1 MEAPAPLG
9 QRALYSA
16 MAGMLL
22 AIMLAALDQ
31 TAVTPALTAIS
42 TDLHSL
48 DRLSWIVVA
57 YFLTATT
64 LTPIYGKLGDL
75 HGRGRLM
82 LIAIVV
88 FVIASVLCAGA
99 QTLVQLVVAR
109 ALQGIGGGGLIV
121 TAQAMFADFISPRER
136 GRFQAYIAS
145 MWALAGIA
153 GPPIG
158 GLLAEHASWRW
169 IFWINVPLGI
179 LTFILCR
186 RAAARLVA
194 PARASGKTD
203 VGGALL
209 LIPAVSF
216 VLFWISEAGTAVWVL
231 IAGIVFAVA
240 FVAQEFRADE
250 PVLPPRL
257 FRNGVI
263 RVTSGVAFLV
273 SVVQFSAL
281 VLLPVYFQVVDGL
294 GVAAAGLMIVPMLIG
309 IPIAATTSGQIMV
322 RSGRYKL
329 ILPCACAL
337 IAAAFAFFSTMESG
351 TSRVAIVVA
360 IGILGLGV
368 GSTGPV
374 LMTSTQNA
382 SESRDVGVATAT
394 IGFARALGASFGT
407 ALFWSVLLADRDHV
421 SGSLQPGFHH
431 VFLIAA
437 GIAVV
442 TGAIALFLREETLK
456 TAPRTNLGVSPI
468 PRSA

>member
-1 MEAPAPLG
+1 MEAAAPFGPRAILG
-9 QRALYSA
+9 A
-16 MAGMLL
+16 MAGLLL

-48 DRLSWIVVA
+48 DQLSWIVVA
-57 YFLTATT
+57 YFLTMTAF
-64 LTPIYGKLGDL
+64 TPVCGKLGDL
-75 HGRGRLM
+75 YGRGRVM
-82 LIAIVV
+82 LIAIVL
-88 FVIASVLCAGA
+88 FVVASVFCACA

-145 MWALAGIA
+145 MWAFAGIA

-179 LTFILCR
+179 LTFVLCR
-186 RAAARLVA
+186 RAAARLVT
-194 PARASGKTD
+194 PARTARKAD

-216 VLFWISEAGTAVWVL
+216 VLFWISEAGTAAWVL
-231 IAGIVFAVA
+231 VAGLVFTAA
-240 FVAQEFRADE
+240 FVVQELRAAE

-257 FRNGVI
+257 FRSGVI
-263 RVTSGVAFLV
+263 RVTTIVGFLI
-273 SVVQFSAL
+273 SIVQFSAL
-281 VLLPVYFQVVDGL
+281 VLLPVYFQIVGGL

-322 RSGRYKL
+322 RTGRYKF
-329 ILPCACAL
+329 ILPCACVL
-337 IAAAFAFFSTMESG
+337 IAAAFAFFAAMDAA
-351 TSRVAIVVA
+351 TSRFALVCA

-374 LMTSTQNA
+374 IMTSTQNA

-394 IGFARALGASFGT
+394 IGFSRALGASFGT
-407 ALFWSVLLADRDHV
+407 ALFWSILLADRDRI
-421 SGSLQPGFHH
+421 SGSLQYGFHH
-431 VFLIAA
+431 VFLVGA
-437 GIAVV
+437 GIALA

-456 TAPRTNLGVSPI
+456 TAPRTNLGAAP
-468 PRSA
+468 ATNTA

>member
-1 MEAPAPLG
+1 MEPEPFDH
-9 QRALYSA
+9 RAILA
-16 MAGMLL
+16 VMAGLLL

-42 TDLHSL
+42 KDLHSL

-57 YFLTATT
+57 YFLTATA

-88 FVIASVLCAGA
+88 FVIASVLCAAA
-99 QTLVQLVVAR
+99 QTLPQLVAAR

-121 TAQAMFADFISPRER
+121 TAQATIADFISPRER

-145 MWALAGIA
+145 MWAFAGIA

-169 IFWINVPLGI
+169 IFWVNVPLGI
-179 LTFILCR
+179 LTFFLCR

-194 PARASGKTD
+194 PARRSKTD
-203 VGGALL
+203 FGGALL
-209 LIPAVSF
+209 LILAVSF
-216 VLFWISEAGTAVWVL
+216 VLFWMSDTGTATWVL
-231 IAGIVFAVA
+231 IAGILFAAA
-240 FVAQEFRADE
+240 FVTQELRAQE
-250 PVLPPRL
+250 PLLPPRL

-263 RVTSGVAFLV
+263 RVTTVVAFLV
-273 SVVQFSAL
+273 SIVQFSAL
-281 VLLPVYFQVVDGL
+281 VLLPVYFQIVDGL
-294 GVAAAGLMIVPMLIG
+294 GVAAAGLMIVPMLVG

-322 RSGRYKL
+322 RSGRYKF
-329 ILPCACAL
+329 ILPCACIL
-337 IAAAFAFFSTMESG
+337 IAVAFALFASMESG
-351 TSRVAIVVA
+351 TERWLVLLAVGV
-360 IGILGLGV
+360 LGLGV

-382 SESRDVGVATAT
+382 SESRDVGVATST
-394 IGFARALGASFGT
+394 IGFSRSLGASFGT
-407 ALFWSVLLADRDHV
+407 ALFWSILLADRDRI

-431 VFLIAA
+431 VFLIGAA
-437 GIAVV
+437 IALL
-442 TGAIALFLREETLK
+442 TGAIAFFLREEPLK
-456 TAPRTNLGVSPI
+456 TAPRTNLVTAPVS
-468 PRSA
+468 RSA